1 MNLYSHRKV
10 TPYFVPLQ
18 TFSYF
23 FLQLVATN
31 TSTGD
36 KSRQLPQKL
45 TYQDEYFIFFLKIFL
60 SFKNNVY
67 FVNFITATRVKDP
80 AEFTLPKYRKI

>member
-18 TFSYF
+18 TFSHL
-23 FLQLVATN
+23 FLQLVATK

-36 KSRQLPQKL
+36 KSRQLPQNL
-45 TYQDEYFIFFLKIFL
+45 TYEDNLFIIFPKIFL
-60 SFKNNVY
+60 SFKNIMYFCNVY
-67 FVNFITATRVKDP
+67 
-80 AEFTLPKYRKI
+80 TLALGSVG

>member
-18 TFSYF
+18 TFSHL
-23 FLQLVATN
+23 FLQLVATK

-36 KSRQLPQKL
+36 KSRQLPQNL
-45 TYQDEYFIFFLKIFL
+45 TCQDDLFNLFSQKRPSFQKYSTQLLRACLFFLQPVPCFCI
-60 SFKNNVY
+60 
-67 FVNFITATRVKDP
+67 
-80 AEFTLPKYRKI
+80 